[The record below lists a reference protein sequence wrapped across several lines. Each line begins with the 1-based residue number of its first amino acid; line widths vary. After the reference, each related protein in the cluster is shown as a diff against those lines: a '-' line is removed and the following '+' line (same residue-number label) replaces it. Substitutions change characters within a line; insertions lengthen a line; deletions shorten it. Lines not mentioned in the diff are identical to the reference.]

1 MQLALAPEKALQVAA
16 AVATVA
22 AVVTA
27 RATAQAEGAV
37 ERGERSQS
45 WKEAALGSRRVKGA

>member
-27 RATAQAEGAV
+27 HATAQAKGAV
-37 ERGERSQS
+37 ERGGGQS
-45 WKEAALGSRRVKGA
+45 GKEAALGSRRAKGI